1 MHEQVIASQSQLSD
15 NISELRNISLL
26 SLPPDLRP
34 QITSISVFASG
45 PTGGV
50 GGKEIGRRKEEEWN
64 YDSAISFLLC
74 FPPFSVKSPQGSIEM
89 ETAPCGS

>member
-1 MHEQVIASQSQLSD
+1 MHKQVIASQSQLSD

-26 SLPPDLRP
+26 SLPPNLRP

-45 PTGGV
+45 PTAGV
-50 GGKEIGRRKEEEWN
+50 EGKEIGRRKEEEWN

-74 FPPFSVKSPQGSIEM
+74 FPSFSVKSPQGSIEM
-89 ETAPCGS
+89 ETAPCGP